1 MMSNM
6 HEWSET
12 YRADAIDRPVV
23 ISVFVRE
30 LQKVWWVLEQ
40 FRYLIL
46 VLWGEPPDADEQSQP
61 SLHAFVA
68 RV

>member
-1 MMSNM
+1 MTPNM

-30 LQKVWWVLEQ
+30 LQKVWRVLEQ
-40 FRYLIL
+40 FRGLLL
-46 VLWGEPPDADEQSQP
+46 VQWGDPPDADEQSQP